1 MSIFKRGRSLACNVS
16 RWGLLGILAGC
27 AGLLSAGHARAA
39 DPALEALIG
48 NAVDTSSGD
57 YSDVTKAMTRLN
69 RGDLE
74 GARFNLEKAKRE
86 HKLLPP
92 AELMLA
98 QLLAMANQGAAVR
111 AELENCVKLHPEDPE
126 AYLIFGD
133 QALTDRRFTDAGLLF
148 IQAKAAAAKF
158 TENAKRQRNALIRS
172 ENGLALVAEAREQW
186 DEAKAHLNAWL
197 AIDQNSAAGHARLGR
212 VLFKA
217 DTSDKRIDGAKAAYN
232 EFKEAIKDDP
242 KSISPDIALG
252 QLYEEAKNHERAR
265 QFMTLAVGQDL
276 PKADLPESR
285 LSTLIAAAHWALESD
300 QPTEAR
306 DYSEMAVKLKPDSL
320 EAKFL
325 RGVAARLFKDS
336 ATAEKY
342 LQEVFMS
349 TPMNFS
355 ASNQYAQVL
364 AEQNDKDKRDRALQI
379 ARINQKMYGGQNNRE
394 GIEAAA
400 TLGWV
405 LFKMEKVNEA
415 DQVMQAVINTGNP
428 SADSL
433 YYKARILQDMGK
445 SEEAKKWLDLALKVS
460 KSFVH
465 HSEAK
470 EMRDM
475 LAKRLGTDSG
485 DDKEPSTPA
494 ADSGKTDSTKTDAI
508 GAGKETIGPS
518 KTTTSK

>member
-1 MSIFKRGRSLACNVS
+1 MSIFERGRSLASKMS
-16 RWGLLGILAGC
+16 RWGFLGLLAGC
-27 AGLLSAGHARAA
+27 AGWLSAGQARAA
-39 DPALEALIG
+39 DSALEALIG
-48 NAVDTSSGD
+48 GAVDVTSGD
-57 YSDVTKAMTRLN
+57 YSDVSKAITRFN
-69 RGDLE
+69 RSDLE
-74 GARFNLEKAKRE
+74 GARFNLEKAKKE
-86 HKLLPP
+86 HPKLPP

-111 AELENCVKLHPEDPE
+111 AELENCVKVHPDDPE

-148 IQAKAAAAKF
+148 AQGKIVAAKF
-158 TENAKRQRNALIRS
+158 TENAKRQRNFQIRC

-186 DEAKAHLNAWL
+186 DDAKSRLEAWL
-197 AIDQNSAAGHARLGR
+197 LIDQNSAAAHDRLGR

-217 DTSDKRIDGAKAAYN
+217 DTTDAKDAGARKAYE
-232 EFKEAIKDDP
+232 EFQAAVKADP
-242 KSISPDIALG
+242 KAISADIAMA
-252 QLYEEAKNHERAR
+252 QLYEEAKNHDMAKR
-265 QFMTLAVGQDL
+265 FMKLAVGANL
-276 PKADLPESR
+276 PRAVESR
-285 LSTLIAAAHWALESD
+285 LNTLIAAAHWALETD

-306 DYSEMAVKLKPDSL
+306 DYSEMAVKLKPDSS

-325 RGVAARLFKDS
+325 RGVAARLFKDT

-349 TPMNFS
+349 APSNFS

-364 AEQNDKDKRDRALQI
+364 AEQPDKDKRDRALQI

-394 GIEAAA
+394 GIETAA

-405 LFKMEKVNEA
+405 LYQMGNVNEA
-415 DQVMQAVINTGNP
+415 DKVMQAILNTGNP

-433 YYKARILQDMGK
+433 YYKARILQEVGR
-445 SEEAKKWLDLALKVS
+445 SEDAKKCLDLALKIS

-465 HSEAK
+465 HKDAKDMSE
-470 EMRDM
+470 M
-475 LAKRLGTDSG
+475 LAKRLGTDSS
-485 DDKEPSTPA
+485 DEKEPSTPA
-494 ADSGKTDSTKTDAI
+494 ADSSRTDSTKTDAV

-518 KTTTSK
+518 RTTTGK